1 MMKIKNKQDG
11 FTHIILLAVIGV
23 LVVGI
28 LSAAYVK
35 VNNASDKKSVRS
47 DATKN
52 TNTSKK
58 TTVTPVALAPAT
70 KATVATPQ
78 TTATVP
84 TASPTPTVTPKKTAP
99 IKTSPV
105 SNIVHPTIANCN
117 RQNFTVYASV
127 PSGTPAYSE
136 GNLSQVLY
144 TWPYG
149 SAITDVYCDSGDS
162 KQMVFRIDN
171 PGSPDITQYSA
182 YHWADVSL
190 TKP

>member
-11 FTHIILLAVIGV
+11 FTHILLLAVIGV

-28 LSAAYVK
+28 FSVVYVK
-35 VNNASDKKSVRS
+35 VNNASDKKSVNS

-52 TNTSKK
+52 TSTSKK
-58 TTVTPVALAPAT
+58 TTVTPVALAPAD
-70 KATVATPQ
+70 KATTVTPK
-78 TTATVP
+78 TTTTTP
-84 TASPTPTVTPKKTAP
+84 TTNSTPTVTPKNAAP
-99 IKTSPV
+99 IKTSPA

-136 GNLSQVLY
+136 GNFSQVLY

-162 KQMVFRIDN
+162 KQMVFRVDN
-171 PGSPDITQYSA
+171 PGSPDTTQYSA